1 MFLDRL
7 LAAFLVLL
15 ATPIL
20 LLRAFV
26 ALREERRVV
35 VREVALGRNREPITL
50 TRFAGT
56 AGGRNLPLLLSVVR
70 GDLRFIGPHPLS
82 ERDAARTATTSHRF
96 RLTPGLF
103 SVHRLKVRTGIS
115 YERHELEHEDVHR
128 NQSLVDPGNVALI
141 LRTLVARVL
150 DGGGVRYRPPTFDM
164 LGVRIENASM
174 QEALDRIFAWA
185 GRPGDPRRRRATV
198 TFVNP
203 DCLNTACEDADYR
216 AILSRAAMVLPDGIG
231 IRMAARWHSVAVRE
245 NLNGTDMF
253 PRLCERAAF
262 TGTSIYLLGARPGV
276 AEEAAA
282 EMVRRYPRL
291 RIAGTQHG
299 YFDITEER
307 QIVREI
313 NDSGAD
319 ILLVAFGVPRQEKWL
334 ARHADDLTVPV
345 RMGVGGLF
353 DFYSGRIPRAPM
365 WIREMGFEWVWR
377 LCREPRRMWRRYVIG
392 NPRFLIRVWRG
403 THQYVPPATR
413 ADEPVDAP
421 ARVG

>member
-1 MFLDRL
+1 MFLDRI
-7 LAAFLVLL
+7 LAAVLVVLIAPVLL
-15 ATPIL
+15 V
-20 LLRAFV
+20 RAFA
-26 ALREERRVV
+26 ALREERRIV
-35 VREVALGRNREPITL
+35 VREPALGRNREPIVL

-56 AGGRNLPLLLSVVR
+56 SGGRNLPLLLSIVR

-82 ERDAARTATTSHRF
+82 ERDAARIGSMTPHRF
-96 RLTPGLF
+96 GLTPGLF

-115 YERHELEHEDVHR
+115 YDRHQLELEELHR
-128 NQSLVDPGNVALI
+128 NQSLIDSDNVTLI

-150 DGGGVRYRPPTFDM
+150 DGGGARYCPPAFDL
-164 LGVRIENASM
+164 LGVRIENVSM
-174 QEALDRIFAWA
+174 QSALDRIFAWA
-185 GRPGDPRRRRATV
+185 ARPGDPRRQRATV
-198 TFVNP
+198 AFVNP
-203 DCLNTACEDADYR
+203 DCLNTACEDEHYR
-216 AILSRAAMVLPDGIG
+216 AILSRATMVLPDGIG
-231 IRMAARWHSVAVRE
+231 IRMAARLHSVAVRE

-291 RIAGTQHG
+291 RVAGTRHG
-299 YFDITEER
+299 YFDAAEER

-313 NDSGAD
+313 NDSGAG

-334 ARHADDLTVPV
+334 ARHADEITVPV

-377 LCREPRRMWRRYVIG
+377 LAREPRRMWRRYVIG
-392 NPRFLIRVWRG
+392 NPRFLVRVWRG
-403 THQYVPPATR
+403 THAPPATP
-413 ADEPVDAP
+413 ADEAVDAP
-421 ARVG
+421 AHVG